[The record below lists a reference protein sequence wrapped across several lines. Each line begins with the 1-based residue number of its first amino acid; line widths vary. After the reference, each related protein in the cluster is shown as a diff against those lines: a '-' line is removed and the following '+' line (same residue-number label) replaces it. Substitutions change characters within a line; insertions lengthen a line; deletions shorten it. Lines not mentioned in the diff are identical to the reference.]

1 MEMQPA
7 SATRESWKNE
17 PLPDRRASLSVRRVY
32 SAAEYAR
39 IARGFIPQQMED
51 KWFIFL
57 EGDRLYLH
65 RSWTGLA
72 LFEVRFE
79 PHGGDYV
86 LAEAWVNR
94 DPDQYKSTDDDFDA
108 ALLLFLIDRLLL
120 GYDPPL
126 PTGRDASDE
135 HRALRFWSLLGSGRA
150 RDEPVE
156 CTTFSV
162 KRPGPPRAKP
172 TPPPTES

>member
-1 MEMQPA
+1 METQPEN
-7 SATRESWKNE
+7 ATRASWRTE

-94 DPDQYKSTDDDFDA
+94 DPDQYESTDDDFDA

-126 PTGRDASDE
+126 PTGRDAPDE
-135 HRALRFWSLLGSGRA
+135 HRAVRLWSLLGRGRA

-156 CTTFSV
+156 CTFSV